1 MRAFKVP
8 LSGIETTALMQIA
21 LRARLAPGETR
32 QASRL
37 IHLGLA
43 DEGPDGLSL
52 TAIGKERYRLEA
64 LKIGLIDRGSPSR

>member
-1 MRAFKVP
+1 VKALNVP

-21 LRARLAPGETR
+21 LRARLAPDNAR
-32 QASRL
+32 QAARL

-52 TAIGKERYRLEA
+52 TTVGRERFRREA
-64 LKIGLIDRGSPSR
+64 ARIGLIEG